1 MQSRGAKR
9 QLLVATDFSPAAKM
23 AVERAARLPLA
34 RGARLHVLHV
44 LPSRLPLRLRPPAET
59 QAARWLAEAAEDAR
73 LAASKAGNA
82 ELEVVPALVRGQPYV
97 EIIHQARRRN
107 AALVIVGRHGTR
119 PIRDL
124 FIGSTAERVVRE
136 ELEKPV
142 LVVNGPAEAPY
153 RRVLV
158 GVDVRDDTSTARCI
172 AELALALVDSERSR
186 VMLVH
191 AYDVPLEGR
200 MRSVMSQ
207 DGLREYRKEWRTK
220 ASRRLRK
227 LQSGFGPELREA
239 RPILRAGDPRA
250 VIMREATRVR
260 ADLIAL
266 GTHARSGVAHAL
278 LGSVAEWVLR
288 SAGQDV
294 VVRHPPEFTFEAP

>member
-1 MQSRGAKR
+1 MHARQAKR
-9 QLLVATDFSPAAKM
+9 DLLVATDFSASAKVALAR
-23 AVERAARLPLA
+23 AVRLPLA

-44 LPSRLPLRLRPPAET
+44 LSSRLPLRLRPPAET
-59 QAARWLAEAAEDAR
+59 QAGLWLAEAAEDAR

-82 ELEVVPALVRGQPYV
+82 ELEIVPVLVRGQAYV
-97 EIIHQARRRN
+97 EIIRQARRRN

-124 FIGSTAERVVRE
+124 FIGTTAERVVRE
-136 ELEKPV
+136 GEKPV
-142 LVVNGPAEAPY
+142 LVVNCPAEAPY

-158 GVDVRDDTSTARCI
+158 GVDARDDDPSTARCVV
-172 AELALALVDSERSR
+172 ELALALVDRAHSR
-186 VMLVH
+186 VMLLH
-191 AYDVPLEGR
+191 AYDVPLDGR

-207 DGLREYRKEWRTK
+207 EGLRDYRREWRTK
-220 ASRRLRK
+220 ASRRLRR
-227 LQSGFGPELREA
+227 LQSALAPELREA

-250 VIMREATRVR
+250 VIIREAKRVR

-288 SAGQDV
+288 SAGEDV
-294 VVRHPPEFTFEAP
+294 VVRHPEFGFEAP